1 MNIDI
6 SRYYLHYLHY
16 LHRPRALYS
25 GIVPG
30 LQRQMAFSAI
40 RIGGYEQVKEQY
52 MAALGV
58 TSGPALLGVRVLA
71 GLTTGDL

>member
-1 MNIDI
+1 MGATM
-6 SRYYLHYLHY
+6 LHIARTEGLS
-16 LHRPRALYS
+16 ALYS

-58 TSGPALLGVRVLA
+58 TSGPALLGVRVMA

>member
-1 MNIDI
+1 M
-6 SRYYLHYLHY
+6 
-16 LHRPRALYS
+16 
-25 GIVPG
+25 PG

-58 TSGPALLGVRVLA
+58 TSGPALLGVRVMA